1 MGLPPTNEY
10 YLSRPQPVSG
20 EYVSE
25 ENMPPQK
32 PEAPSSKELSTITTE
47 IIVAALLTV
56 GLLAIFG
63 KYISPILDF
72 YGRALDFIYSMNWPR
87 INFVMSI
94 VFSVINLAGV
104 IFLIRLLQIY
114 AQMKHETVALF
125 GATATHIVSPKEEV
139 KNNWLRIQ
147 ELMVS
152 INPSDWNMAVL
163 HADSLLDDILI
174 RLGYQG
180 ETMADRLKIVDPY
193 QMPSLDRIW
202 SAHRLRNSI
211 AHDPGLQNTRETIE
225 YAVKTYEQAFQEL
238 GFMEKKPVGT
248 P

>member
-1 MGLPPTNEY
+1 
-10 YLSRPQPVSG
+10 
-20 EYVSE
+20 
-25 ENMPPQK
+25 MPPQR
-32 PEAPSSKELSTITTE
+32 PEGPSSKELSTITVE
-47 IIVAALLTV
+47 IIVAALITV
-56 GLLAIFG
+56 GFLAIFG

-72 YGRALDFIYSMNWPR
+72 YNRALDFIYSINWPR
-87 INFVMSI
+87 INFIMSI
-94 VFSVINLAGV
+94 IFSIINLAGV
-104 IFLIRLLQIY
+104 IFLVRLLRIY
-114 AQMKHETVALF
+114 AEMKHETLAVS
-125 GATATHIVSPKEEV
+125 GTTITHIVSPREEV

-147 ELMVS
+147 ELMAS
-152 INPSDWNMAVL
+152 LNPSDWNMAVL

-238 GFMEKKPVGT
+238 GFMEKRSVENT
-248 P
+248 